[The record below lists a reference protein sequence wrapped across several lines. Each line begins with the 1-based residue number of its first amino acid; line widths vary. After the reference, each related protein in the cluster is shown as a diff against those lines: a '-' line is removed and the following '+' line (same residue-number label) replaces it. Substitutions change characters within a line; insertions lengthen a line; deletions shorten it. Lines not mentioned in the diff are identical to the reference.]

1 VCLFWKDLEHLGVA
15 AMDSFLDSI
24 KHSVV
29 EGLKNLALEA
39 LHLNDQ
45 QQQEDNNADD
55 PRPRPRL
62 AAAPHSAAPSRS
74 DMNPLLVEATTAGI
88 QLGSKSRKLDMKA
101 GIMDQEVV
109 VQFRSR
115 TMRGGDH
122 LRLQTL
128 GLRYLL
134 ASSHWVSY
142 LLGGFAG
149 NLLSLSFS

>member
-1 VCLFWKDLEHLGVA
+1 MTTSSRKTTMLMILVLLL
-15 AMDSFLDSI
+15 LLLLI
-24 KHSVV
+24 
-29 EGLKNLALEA
+29 L
-39 LHLNDQ
+39 LHPVDQ
-45 QQQEDNNADD
+45 IG
-55 PRPRPRL
+55 
-62 AAAPHSAAPSRS
+62 
-74 DMNPLLVEATTAGI
+74 DMNLLLVEAATAGI

-134 ASSHWVSY
+134 AYPHCGSY
-142 LLGGFAG
+142 LLGGFPG

>member
-1 VCLFWKDLEHLGVA
+1 MTTTTSRKI
-15 AMDSFLDSI
+15 AMLMI
-24 KHSVV
+24 
-29 EGLKNLALEA
+29 LLLLLIL
-39 LHLNDQ
+39 LHPVDQ
-45 QQQEDNNADD
+45 IG
-55 PRPRPRL
+55 
-62 AAAPHSAAPSRS
+62 
-74 DMNPLLVEATTAGI
+74 DMNLLLVEAATAGI
-88 QLGSKSRKLDMKA
+88 QLGSKSRKLDMKP
-101 GIMDQEVV
+101 GIMAQEVV

-134 ASSHWVSY
+134 ASPHWVSY

>member
-1 VCLFWKDLEHLGVA
+1 LFWKDLEHLGVA

-55 PRPRPRL
+55 PRPRP

>member
-1 VCLFWKDLEHLGVA
+1 MTSSSRKTTMLMIRVLVLLI
-15 AMDSFLDSI
+15 L
-24 KHSVV
+24 
-29 EGLKNLALEA
+29 
-39 LHLNDQ
+39 LHPADQ
-45 QQQEDNNADD
+45 IG
-55 PRPRPRL
+55 
-62 AAAPHSAAPSRS
+62 
-74 DMNPLLVEATTAGI
+74 DMNLPLVEAATAGI

-142 LLGGFAG
+142 LLGWFRWEPVVVVV
-149 NLLSLSFS
+149 LLNFFSSNVAVVSSH